1 MSAIISTSI
10 SGEELVTSHPP
21 HPRLDVLYY
30 KTTMS
35 APEALLR
42 HLCTLGGDGVVAD
55 ELVPS
60 EGRVLWPCGDVVYS
74 LHLFFVWLRG
84 TWPAPTLADFA
95 ALEAA
100 ENRGSTSFAESLAAL
115 KRAHAIVF
123 VTDNQAYRFKRNRQF
138 LLRLR
143 ADLISAGRDPDTVPV
158 VFQINCYCR
167 EDVTKT
173 PTSDIIQVLTWPR
186 CDHIE
191 VFPQGLRGAKEA
203 LDRAIALYEEMRAE
217 HEAK

>member
-1 MSAIISTSI
+1 MISR
-10 SGEELVTSHPP
+10 PP
-21 HPRLDVLYY
+21 HVHLDVLYY

-35 APEALLR
+35 APETLLR
-42 HLCTLGGDGVVAD
+42 HLCSLGRDGAVAD
-55 ELVPS
+55 EPVPS
-60 EGRVLWPCGDVVYS
+60 EGRVLWARGDVVYS

-100 ENRGSTSFAESLAAL
+100 ENRGSTTFAQRFAAL
-115 KRAHAIVF
+115 KRAQAIVF
-123 VTDNQAYRFKRNRQF
+123 LTDNQAYRFKRNRQF

-167 EDVTKT
+167 EDVLKT

-186 CDHIE
+186 CDHVE
-191 VFPQGLRGAKEA
+191 VFPQEMRGAKEA
-203 LDRAIALYEEMRAE
+203 LDRAITLYEEMSAE
-217 HEAK
+217 HEAR